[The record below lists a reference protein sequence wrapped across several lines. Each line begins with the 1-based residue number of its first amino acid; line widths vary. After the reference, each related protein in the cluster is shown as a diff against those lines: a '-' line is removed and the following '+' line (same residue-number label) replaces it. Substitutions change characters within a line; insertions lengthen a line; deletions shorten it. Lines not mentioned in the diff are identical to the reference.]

1 MSDPFSDLNAA
12 LEAENLLAV
21 SNACRELVRTGPE
34 LGGRWGEVANAALI
48 AGDDL
53 SALAA
58 ARKLAEAL
66 PDHVDSWLW
75 VASAHT
81 ALGQLDAALAVL
93 QGQARRFPATGA
105 LHRRM
110 GRAHLDLGQ
119 PAQAEQAF
127 TAALRL
133 NPSDALAWEG
143 LAHCKTFVRGDDD
156 LADMEQLR
164 LNWPKEAGPDQ
175 RGVLSYAIAKAYE
188 DLGEHETAGRRV
200 AEGAAFFR
208 EAAPFDVDRH
218 EAGVDHILKVY
229 DARFAEANEEA
240 GALDARP
247 VFILAPPRAGADW
260 LTRVFSA
267 CDGAAGLARGNACFW
282 SAASPLGDHRPED
295 LLAAFR
301 AGGAN
306 ILADVGR
313 TYLSRLTERAG
324 QAASRVIDPSSL
336 LEMAGGAAGL
346 CLPAAKFIRI
356 TRDPRDAAWSIYR
369 HRFVKG
375 RHWSYHPD
383 DIARVLACHN
393 RLCDRWAHLFQDR
406 FMTVAYEDLAAD
418 PKTVGGKVARFA
430 GLDAETA
437 ASEAWLTADRLNDE
451 PVGVHE
457 RGGSRFDAV
466 EAALARAGLV

>member
-21 SNACRELVRTGPE
+21 SNACRELLRTAPD
-34 LGGRWGEVANAALI
+34 LGGRWGEVANAALL
-48 AGDDL
+48 AGDEL
-53 SALAA
+53 TTLAA
-58 ARKLAEAL
+58 ARKLTEAL
-66 PDHVDSWLW
+66 PDHAESWLW
-75 VASAHT
+75 VASAH
-81 ALGQLDAALAVL
+81 ASLGQADAALAVL
-93 QGQARRFPATGA
+93 QGQARRFSNNGA

-133 NPSDALAWEG
+133 NPSDAFAWEG
-143 LAHCKTFVRGDDD
+143 LARCKPFKRGDDD

-164 LNWPKEAGPDQ
+164 LNWPADAGPDQ

-188 DLGEHETAGRRV
+188 DLGEYETAGRRV
-200 AEGAAFFR
+200 AEGAAFYR

-218 EAGVDHILKVY
+218 EAGVDHILTVY
-229 DARFAEANEEA
+229 DSRFAEANDEA

-247 VFILAPPRAGADW
+247 VFLLAPPRAGAEW
-260 LTRVFSA
+260 VTRVLSV
-267 CDGAAGLARGNACFW
+267 CSGAAGLARGNACFW
-282 SAASPLGDHRPED
+282 SASSPLGDHRPED

-324 QAASRVIDPSSL
+324 QDAIRVIDPSGV
-336 LEMAGGAAGL
+336 LEIAGGAAGL
-346 CLPAAKFIRI
+346 CLPAAKFVRI
-356 TRDPRDAAWSIYR
+356 TRDPRDAAWAIYR

-393 RLCDRWAHLFQDR
+393 RLCDRWAQLFEDR
-406 FMTVAYEDLAAD
+406 FLTVAYEDLAAD
-418 PKTVGGKVARFA
+418 PKTVAGEIARFA

-437 ASEAWLTADRLNDE
+437 ASEAWLTSDRLAEE
-451 PVGVHE
+451 PVGVHQ